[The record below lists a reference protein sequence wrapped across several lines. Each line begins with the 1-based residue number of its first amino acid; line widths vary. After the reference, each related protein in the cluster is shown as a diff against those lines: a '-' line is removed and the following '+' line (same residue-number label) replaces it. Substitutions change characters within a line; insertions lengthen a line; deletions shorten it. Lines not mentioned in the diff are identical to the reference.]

1 MEYNNEIEEGII
13 NIPKAMNITNQFF
26 THLKP
31 KNLLLRQNSLF
42 SNMKKAPFILKEK
55 VFRNRDILSKTT
67 KIDKYRYN
75 MKIEDNLSTTT
86 KDSNHDKLKKVT
98 FSIVEIIRVENYKKY
113 NKLNYIKKVENE
125 NINDSYYKICSIF

>member
-55 VFRNRDILSKTT
+55 DFRNRDILSKTT

-75 MKIEDNLSTTT
+75 MKIEDILSTTT